1 MVVTTGKMRYR
12 HCSGKYRSPMIENF
26 DSVYKTS
33 INTDGDFTMRRLAA
47 MLCLTFCWMT
57 LGAPLAVGGEH
68 MTMEQLR
75 AKYGDRKAKIA
86 LIGGVEVY
94 YKDEGKGP
102 AILMVHG
109 SQSTLKTWDYVATKL
124 THRYRVI
131 RYDIPPQ
138 GLSGHVS
145 DAAAKNLQP
154 TDIAEGLLKQ
164 LGVDKI
170 TYVGV
175 SSGGT
180 LGVFL
185 AAKRPD
191 LVQRLILSNTPADTV
206 TTAHLPPSPSFDQAQ
221 REAKET
227 GFQSQFF
234 WNEFLSYFAGD
245 PKRLDANIREQY
257 YDVNRRTPEPN
268 YLALVAKVADQ
279 VKAKDAMS
287 KVRAPT
293 LLVWGA
299 RDPLLVP
306 ASADALASYLTGA
319 QVSKIMLPDVGHYPP
334 LEVPAR
340 FADII
345 ANYIE
350 AVTP

>member
-1 MVVTTGKMRYR
+1 
-12 HCSGKYRSPMIENF
+12 
-26 DSVYKTS
+26 
-33 INTDGDFTMRRLAA
+33 MRRSIFLFCFSTLIAFLQFAPVARAA
-47 MLCLTFCWMT
+47 EHAT
-57 LGAPLAVGGEH
+57 L
-68 MTMEQLR
+68 EQLR
-75 AKYGDRKAKIA
+75 AKYGDRAGHIA

-102 AILMVHG
+102 TILMVHG
-109 SQSTLKTWDYVATKL
+109 SQSTLKTWDFVAAKL
-124 THRYRVI
+124 IKRYRVI

-145 DAAAKNLQP
+145 DEAAKALQP

-164 LGVDKI
+164 LGVEKI

-206 TTAHLPPSPSFDQAQ
+206 TTSHLPPSEEFDRAQ
-221 REAKET
+221 KEAKET

-234 WNEFLSYFAGD
+234 WNAFLNYFSGD
-245 PKRLDANIREQY
+245 PSRLDAKIREQY

-279 VKAKDAMS
+279 NKAKDAMS

-306 ASADALASYLTGA
+306 ASADALANYLTGT

-340 FADII
+340 FADIV
-345 ANYIE
+345 ATYIE
-350 AVTP
+350 AVAP